1 MFNMSNLSRKRER
14 KTLPRS
20 LGQIDLPIPCK
31 LSLCHAEQINLSHG
45 EKMFSPTAANLLQP
59 LLNQSNTS
67 PRGFEF
73 KLKNNDAQNYRYWF
87 IFDRGY
93 RLFEH
98 KDAMDMTR
106 EQLLA
111 VPVVTSY
118 PRSIYAGVAAMF
130 MVGNENDL
138 DELML
143 RSPIFSWLSM
153 IAGGQAPDE
162 TWAYYFQPLRK

>member
-31 LSLCHAEQINLSHG
+31 LSLCHAEQVDLAHG
-45 EKMFSPTAANLLQP
+45 GRMFSPTAANLLRP
-59 LLNQSNTS
+59 LLDQSNTS

-98 KDAMDMTR
+98 KDAMDVTR

-118 PRSIYAGVAAMF
+118 PRSIYAGVAAMYL
-130 MVGNENDL
+130 VGNENDL

-153 IAGGQAPDE
+153 IAGGQGLDE

>member
-1 MFNMSNLSRKRER
+1 MSKLSRRRER

-31 LSLCHAEQINLSHG
+31 LSLCHAEQVDLSHG
-45 EKMFSPTAANLLQP
+45 GRMFSPTAENLLRP
-59 LLNQSNTS
+59 LLDQSNTS

-118 PRSIYAGVAAMF
+118 PRSIYAGVAAMYL
-130 MVGNENDL
+130 VGSEADL
-138 DELML
+138 DELMH
-143 RSPIFSWLSM
+143 RSPIFSWLSK
-153 IAGGQAPDE
+153 IAGGQGVDK
-162 TWAYYFQPLRK
+162 TWSYYFQALQK